1 MIFQALDKKQ
11 DLFSVQEALPRE
23 IYKELSKIPLETV
36 PYTKM
41 EWQELT
47 GRRKLMQLPGS
58 IFETI
63 HTHINNHRADIS
75 TLLGKSVSRI
85 DTAFWYDTEG
95 FDFVTHIDNP
105 GVKDV
110 MQLYLNNCA
119 EAGTTFYD
127 VPESEIEEKDDAQ
140 FWHYKGTQPPEKIR
154 HRFDFK
160 QNTGYI
166 MRNHKQQVHGV
177 PGKVLKGEHRLS
189 IYCWIS

>member
-23 IYKELSKIPLETV
+23 IYTELSKIPLETV

-127 VPESEIEEKDDAQ
+127 VPESEIEEKEPSETSVL
-140 FWHYKGTQPPEKIR
+140 GM
-154 HRFDFK
+154 
-160 QNTGYI
+160 TGA
-166 MRNHKQQVHGV
+166 
-177 PGKVLKGEHRLS
+177 
-189 IYCWIS
+189 